1 MHRPETKI
9 EKDVKILYIPNK
21 PYKQTKSIKTNS

>member
-9 EKDVKILYIPNK
+9 ERKVNILYNK
-21 PYKQTKSIKTNS
+21 PIQQTKSMKTNP

>member
-9 EKDVKILYIPNK
+9 EKDVDILCNK
-21 PYKQTKSIKTNS
+21 PSELTKSMKTNE